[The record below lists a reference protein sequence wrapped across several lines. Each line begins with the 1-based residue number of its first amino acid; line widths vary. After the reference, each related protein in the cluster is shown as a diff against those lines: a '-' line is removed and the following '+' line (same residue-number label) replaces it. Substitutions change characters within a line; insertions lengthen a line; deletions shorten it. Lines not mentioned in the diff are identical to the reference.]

1 MPENDWTLRLT
12 PGVCLDFA
20 PIGQDQFC
28 VRAYGF
34 GDAFAGPVG
43 DAATRWLGRP
53 AGEWFAARGLKPEE
67 CGIDPQADIQCCP
80 LFPVLAASEIEPAF
94 VEWLFAPAPKGETGF
109 ARRWRELPRLSAQQ
123 IPEQVNL
130 RRLYEQRAR
139 LRQACLLPMLKNFRW
154 SVFFRLDLE
163 ATARA
168 FAAGERRPARSAI
181 RGP

>member
-1 MPENDWTLRLT
+1 M
-12 PGVCLDFA
+12 
-20 PIGQDQFC
+20 
-28 VRAYGF
+28 
-34 GDAFAGPVG
+34 
-43 DAATRWLGRP
+43 
-53 AGEWFAARGLKPEE
+53 
-67 CGIDPQADIQCCP
+67 
-80 LFPVLAASEIEPAF
+80 EPAF
-94 VEWLFAPAPKGETGF
+94 IEWLFAATPGPETGF

-168 FAAGERRPARSAI
+168 FAAGRDALPELRFEDQDDPDAVGARPDVPLRRPAAS
-181 RGP
+181 P